1 MEPRDPG
8 MGDPRLDELQRRLE
22 RLEERGGQRQP
33 GPRLIPDETRRHLQA
48 AGREQLL
55 AVRSLL
61 DHWIDRL
68 AGQVEPTDD
77 TGTDPRQ
84 ERQDHQRIP
93 IE

>member
-1 MEPRDPG
+1 MESRDLG
-8 MGDPRLDELQRRLE
+8 MGDPRLEELQRRLE
-22 RLEERGGQRQP
+22 RLEERAAPRQP

-68 AGQVEPTDD
+68 AGQVEPADD
-77 TGTDPRQ
+77 SGTDRRL